1 MVTPVVDCAASEAA
15 EANRAAT
22 ERRLEVFMRRTGEK
36 GREIATESCGTR
48 GAGDRVR
55 VSVALLVATLGYVEP
70 ETEEV
75 ISCPT
80 EHVTAGSPEVA
91 KLLLLGT
98 PEACQFR
105 STNQGPP
112 WYATAALTVSAN
124 QRPVLPKPP
133 TRLVDTATL
142 PGSISR
148 TS

>member
-1 MVTPVVDCAASEAA
+1 M
-15 EANRAAT
+15 
-22 ERRLEVFMRRTGEK
+22 L
-36 GREIATESCGTR
+36 
-48 GAGDRVR
+48 
-55 VSVALLVATLGYVEP
+55 ATLGYVEP

-112 WYATAALTVSAN
+112 WYATAALTVSARVRSVPRTAEAADAARRHADAARLDV
-124 QRPVLPKPP
+124 QHLVAREHHLRDPLSVLDPD
-133 TRLVDTATL
+133 RRTAS
-142 PGSISR
+142 GS
-148 TS
+148 